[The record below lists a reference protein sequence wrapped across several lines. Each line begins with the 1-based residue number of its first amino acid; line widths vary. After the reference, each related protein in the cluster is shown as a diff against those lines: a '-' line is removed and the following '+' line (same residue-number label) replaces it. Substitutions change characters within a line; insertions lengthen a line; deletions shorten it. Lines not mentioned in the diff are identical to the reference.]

1 MSPKEPTCLAGK
13 QCHSPADLAH
23 GQGPAQRLVG
33 VRRKPERP
41 VPFHLELAPCRWTA
55 AADESQPPGLGS
67 NDKWVQLGNAEACRL
82 HQSIRSRMK
91 KPRWKESQN
100 FFERRTLMHHQD
112 WKRFFHKKLADRH
125 NLLLKLKI
133 LLHQLVLCSGQSL
146 RSFCSNSFCGKTQ
159 GNCRTG
165 PGGGGTHFNTRS
177 FPPRKL
183 PLSHDPPVFLTK
195 VLSSA

>member
-1 MSPKEPTCLAGK
+1 
-13 QCHSPADLAH
+13 
-23 GQGPAQRLVG
+23 
-33 VRRKPERP
+33 
-41 VPFHLELAPCRWTA
+41 
-55 AADESQPPGLGS
+55 
-67 NDKWVQLGNAEACRL
+67 
-82 HQSIRSRMK
+82 MK

-133 LLHQLVLCSGQSL
+133 LLHQLVLCCGQSL

-165 PGGGGTHFNTRS
+165 PGGPILIPVHSRLGNRHCPATR
-177 FPPRKL
+177 R
-183 PLSHDPPVFLTK
+183 
-195 VLSSA
+195 LSSPKS